1 MNAWKNLS
9 QREKTLVGL
18 VIPAFLMVIGYLYL
32 WLPTHESLTRL
43 RTDLPLKAAEF
54 AWMEHELSLIEPL
67 MTRNENSGS
76 VQPILTVIER
86 RAIESQVKKSIQR
99 VQPNNNS
106 EVKLWFKDVSAD
118 RWLRFVDQLSLD
130 GISVDS
136 ATITRKT
143 DGVVNVRA
151 TFVR

>member
-1 MNAWKNLS
+1 MS

-18 VIPAFLMVIGYLYL
+18 VIPAFLLVIGYLYV
-32 WLPTHESLTRL
+32 WLPTHQNLARL
-43 RTDLPLKAAEF
+43 KTELPLKAAEF
-54 AWMEHELSLIEPL
+54 AWMEHELTLAEPL
-67 MTRNENSGS
+67 MTRKENAGS

-99 VQPNNNS
+99 VQPADSS
-106 EVKLWFKDVSAD
+106 EVKLWFQDVAAD
-118 RWLRFVDQLSLD
+118 NWLRFVEQLSGD

-136 ATITRKT
+136 ATITRKSE
-143 DGVVNVRA
+143 GVVNIRA

>member
-1 MNAWKNLS
+1 MDAWKNLS

-18 VIPAFLMVIGYLYL
+18 VIPAFLLVIGYLYL
-32 WLPTHESLTRL
+32 WLPTQENLARL
-43 RTDLPLKAAEF
+43 KAELPLKAAEF
-54 AWMEHELSLIEPL
+54 AWMEHELKLAESL
-67 MTRNENSGS
+67 MARKENADS

-99 VQPNNNS
+99 VQPTDNS
-106 EVKLWFKDVSAD
+106 EVKLWFQDVTAD
-118 RWLRFVDQLSLD
+118 SWLRFVEQLSVD

-136 ATITRKT
+136 ATISRKS
-143 DGVVNVRA
+143 DGIVNVRA